1 MSEVVCAALAIVLF
15 AAPARAQTAGLPMTP
30 ARHIEFDTDEGTWL
44 SLAVSPRDGT
54 IVFDM
59 LGHLYGVDAGGGPAR
74 ALTRGMAFDSQPAF
88 SPDGTELAFISD
100 RSGAENLWLAKPDGS
115 DPRQITHNV
124 TPNEF
129 VSPAWS
135 PDGRSLF
142 ASLYRSDHNA
152 AELWRFPIDGGLPEA
167 LIGGAST
174 VELFSSSGPTLA
186 GGASSPEPFS
196 ALGAAPSPDGR
207 YVYYAVHE
215 GPLFEDDVTLPL
227 WAIER
232 MDLATHARE
241 TIVTNQG
248 SAMRPVLSPDSKLLV
263 YAVRMGAETALRVRT
278 LDGGYDRVLI
288 APIQRDDQEALPTR
302 DLVPT
307 YAFSGDG
314 KTLYAAIDGHIEA
327 VNVVVPLARAQVI
340 PFQAHV
346 ALDLGPFLRQDIRTP
361 TGPVKATIIQ
371 TPVQSPDGRRLA
383 FSALGRLYVM
393 DLAPSATPR
402 RVPFTGAP
410 MFQPTWS
417 PDSHTLA
424 VVTWSR
430 QSGGALWT
438 IPADSNTATLISR
451 TTAFHSDP
459 AFAPDG
465 RSVFALRSSTFER
478 NETAQEPLWT
488 GRAFGPL
495 REAELVEFPLGGG
508 PARVVTSGL
517 MSGPVQFGADP
528 TRLLQVSDKGL
539 EAIDRTSGA
548 RRLILTATGPGY
560 YFLLTDSPADDY
572 KLSPD
577 GHWALIQIDQ
587 KLYLV
592 AADGRP
598 GEAIDLNAPAAP
610 HATIS
615 SVGADFFAWADGG
628 KTVTWAIGSSFY
640 RQPLAAI
647 ALDPAGSPV
656 APGVRPKA
664 GVAGVEAFDVDV
676 SVPRDVPRGV
686 QVLHGA
692 TVITERGDEVIPDAD
707 ILIRDDRIA
716 AIGPRGSVAIPPGAQ
731 VRDLSGRFVTPG
743 FVDVHDH
750 IWDIRRGVLQLD
762 DWDLKATLA
771 YGVTTAFDPSTL
783 SIDMLA
789 YQDLIAAGEVTG
801 PRLFSTGVAL
811 FSFNRLTSLQQTEDL
826 VSRYVDH
833 YATRNLKE
841 YRTGNRRQRQWVAM
855 AAFDQHA
862 MPTTEGAVDMKLDL
876 TQIIDGMSGNEHSLS
891 AVPLHR
897 DVIQLLAQS
906 RVSYDLTLEIS
917 HGGPPAG
924 ESFIAATAPISDPK
938 LRRFYPESALA
949 KLFSRVHWVDPSQE
963 LYPRLAAS
971 AGAAQTAGAVI
982 GIGSHGN
989 YPGIG
994 YHWELQAMSAGG
1006 LTPRQVLKM
1015 ATMGGAETIGRASDV
1030 GSLEIGKFA
1039 DLLVF
1044 DADPLADVRNVGS
1057 LKAVM
1062 KGGRMWTAADLSN
1075 LP

>member
-1 MSEVVCAALAIVLF
+1 MA
-15 AAPARAQTAGLPMTP
+15 P

-44 SLAVSPRDGT
+44 SLAISPRDGT

-59 LGHLYGVDAGGGPAR
+59 LGHLYSVGPAGGAAR
-74 ALTRGMAFDSQPAF
+74 ALTRGMAFDSQPVV
-88 SPDGTELAFISD
+88 SPDGSQLAFVSD
-100 RSGAENLWLAKPDGS
+100 RSGAENLWVARADGS
-115 DPRQITHNV
+115 DPRQITRND

-129 VSPAWS
+129 VSPAWA
-135 PDGRSLF
+135 PDGQALY
-142 ASLYRSDHNA
+142 ASLYRSDRNA
-152 AELWRFPIDGGLPEA
+152 AELWRIPLDGAPGEELT
-167 LIGGAST
+167 GGA
-174 VELFSSSGPTLA
+174 
-186 GGASSPEPFS
+186 FS

-207 YVYYAVHE
+207 YLYYAEHE

-248 SAMRPVLSPDSKLLV
+248 SAMRPAISPDGRLLV
-263 YAVRMGAETALRVRT
+263 YAVRVGSETGLRVRT
-278 LDGGYDRVLI
+278 LDGGADRALI

-314 KTLYAAIDGHIEA
+314 RSLFAAVGGHIERVDMTTGA
-327 VNVVVPLARAQVI
+327 TRVV

-346 ALDLGPFLRQDIRTP
+346 AIDLGPFLRQDIRTP
-361 TGPVKATIIQ
+361 VGPVKATIIQ
-371 TPVQSPDGRRLA
+371 SPVQSPDGRQLA

-393 DLAPSATPR
+393 DLTAGAAPRQLAADIEP
-402 RVPFTGAP
+402 A
-410 MFQPTWS
+410 FQPAWS
-417 PDSHTLA
+417 PDGQTLA
-424 VVTWSR
+424 FVTWSR
-430 QSGGALWT
+430 GSAGQLWT
-438 IPADSNTATLISR
+438 IPAAGGRPHPFTSA
-451 TTAFHSDP
+451 P
-459 AFAPDG
+459 AFYTDPVIAPDG
-465 RSVFALRSSTFER
+465 KSVLALRSSAHER
-478 NETAQEPLWT
+478 NEMGQEPMWT

-495 REAELVEFPLGGG
+495 READLIETPLNGG
-508 PARVVTSGL
+508 PSRVVTSGL
-517 MSGPVQFGADP
+517 ISGPAQFTAD
-528 TRLLQVSDKGL
+528 RLLQVDDKGL
-539 EAIDRTSGA
+539 EAVDRQSGA
-548 RRLILTATGPGY
+548 RRLALSATGPGY
-560 YFLLTDSPADDY
+560 YFLPKDAPADDY

-577 GHWALIQIDQ
+577 GQWALIQIDQ
-587 KLYLV
+587 KPYLV
-592 AADGRP
+592 AIQGDGQ
-598 GEAIDLNAPAAP
+598 AIDLNRPATP
-610 HATIS
+610 HATLS
-615 SVGADFFAWADGG
+615 SVGADFMGWADGG
-628 KTVTWAIGSSFY
+628 RTITWAIGSTFY
-640 RQPLAAI
+640 RQPLAAV
-647 ALDPAGSPV
+647 ALDPPGSPV
-656 APGVRPKA
+656 SAGTRPQSGVN
-664 GVAGVEAFDVDV
+664 GVEAFDIDV
-676 SVPRDVPRGV
+676 EVPRDGARGI
-686 QVLHGA
+686 QVLRGA
-692 TVITERGDEVIPDAD
+692 TAITERGDEVIPNAD

-716 AIGPRGSVAIPPGAQ
+716 AVGPRGSLPIPPEAV
-731 VRDLSGRFVTPG
+731 VRDLTGKFVTPG

-750 IWDIRRGVLQLD
+750 IWDIRRGVLQFD

-789 YQDLIAAGEVTG
+789 YQDLLAAGEVTG

-855 AAFDQHA
+855 AAHDQHA

-891 AVPLHR
+891 AVPLYH

-924 ESFIAATAPISDPK
+924 ESFIAATHPMDDPK
-938 LRRFYPESALA
+938 LRRFYPDWALA
-949 KLFSRVHWVDPSQE
+949 KLFARVHWVDPSQE

-994 YHWELQAMSAGG
+994 YNWELYAMSAGG
-1006 LTPRQVLKM
+1006 LSPAQVLKM
-1015 ATMGGAETIGRASDV
+1015 ATVGGAETIGRMSDV
-1030 GSLEIGKFA
+1030 GSLAPGKFA
-1039 DLLVF
+1039 DVLVF
-1044 DADPLADVRNVGS
+1044 DANPLDDIHNVET
-1057 LKAVM
+1057 LRTVM
-1062 KGGRMWTAADLSN
+1062 KGGRLWNATDLAP

>member
-1 MSEVVCAALAIVLF
+1 MARIAGWCLAAILF
-15 AAPARAQTAGLPMTP
+15 AAPALAHASGLPMTP
-30 ARHIEFDTDEGTWL
+30 ARHIAFDTNEGTWL
-44 SLAVSPRDGT
+44 SLAASPRDGT
-54 IVFDM
+54 IIFDM
-59 LGHLYGVDAGGGPAR
+59 LGHLYAVDAAGGPAR
-74 ALTRGMAFDSQPAF
+74 ALTRGLAFDSQPVF
-88 SPDGTELAFISD
+88 SPNGTQLAFISD
-100 RSGAENLWLAKPDGS
+100 RSGAENLWVAKTDGS
-115 DPRQITHNV
+115 DARQITHND

-129 VSPAWS
+129 VSPVFS
-135 PDGRSLF
+135 PDGRYLY

-152 AELWRFPIDGGLPEA
+152 AELWRFPIDGGPPEA
-167 LIGGAST
+167 LIGGASAM
-174 VELFSSSGPTLA
+174 ESFSSSGPTLV
-186 GGASSPEPFS
+186 GGATSLEPFS
-196 ALGAAPSPDGR
+196 ALGAAPTPDGR
-207 YVYYAVHE
+207 YVYYAIHE

-241 TIVTNQG
+241 TIVTNEG
-248 SAMRPVLSPDSKLLV
+248 SAMRPVISPDGKLLV
-263 YAVRMGAETALRVRT
+263 YAVRIGAETGLRVRT
-278 LDGGYDRVLI
+278 LDAGGDRALI

-307 YAFSGDG
+307 YAFTPNGRAI
-314 KTLYAAIDGHIEA
+314 LAAIGGHIER
-327 VNVVVPLARAQVI
+327 VDLATGAARVI
-340 PFQAHV
+340 PFEAHIS
-346 ALDLGPFLRQDIRTP
+346 LNLGPFLRQDIKTP

-371 TPVQSPDGRRLA
+371 WPVQSPDGRRLA

-393 DLAPSATPR
+393 DLAPNTAPHELATDLER
-402 RVPFTGAP
+402 A
-410 MFQPTWS
+410 FQPAWS
-417 PDSHTLA
+417 PDGQTLA
-424 VVTWSR
+424 FVTWSR
-430 QSGGALWT
+430 EGGGQIWT
-438 IPADSNTATLISR
+438 IPGAGGRAHSL
-451 TTAFHSDP
+451 TTIPAYYTDP

-465 RSVFALRSSTFER
+465 RSVLALRSSAHER
-478 NETAQEPLWT
+478 NEMGQEPLFT

-495 REAELVEFPLGGG
+495 RQADLVEIPLNGG
-508 PARVVTSGL
+508 PARVVASGL
-517 MSGPVQFGADP
+517 MSGPAQFGAD
-528 TRLLQVSDKGL
+528 TASIMQVSDKGL
-539 EAIDRTSGA
+539 EAIDRTSGV

-560 YFLLTDSPADDY
+560 YFLPKDAPADDY

-577 GHWALIQIDQ
+577 GRWALIQIDQ
-587 KLYLV
+587 RLYLV
-592 AADGRP
+592 AVNDRP
-598 GEAIDLNAPAAP
+598 GETIDLNAPATL

-628 KTVTWAIGSSFY
+628 RTVTWAIGSSFY

-647 ALDPAGSPV
+647 ALDPGGSPV
-656 APGVRPKA
+656 TTGARPKA
-664 GVAGVEAFDVDV
+664 EVAGVEAFEVDV
-676 SVPRDVPRGV
+676 SIPRDVPQGE
-686 QVLHGA
+686 QVLRGA
-692 TVITERGDEVIPDAD
+692 TVITERGQEVIANAD

-716 AIGPRGSVAIPPGAQ
+716 AIGPYGTFPIPPGAK
-731 VRDLSGRFVTPG
+731 VRDLTGRFVTPG

-750 IWDIRRGVLQLD
+750 IWDIRRGVLQFD

-891 AVPLHR
+891 AVPLYR

-924 ESFIAATAPISDPK
+924 ESFIAATAPMSDPK
-938 LRRFYPESALA
+938 LRHFYPDWALA
-949 KLFSRVHWVDPSQE
+949 KLYSRVHWVDPSQA

-971 AGAAQTAGAVI
+971 AGAAQTTGAVI

-994 YHWELQAMSAGG
+994 YHWELFAMSAGG

-1015 ATMGGAETIGRASDV
+1015 ATMGGADTIGRMSDV
-1030 GSLEIGKFA
+1030 GSLEPGKFA

-1044 DADPLADVRNVGS
+1044 QANPIADIHNVDT
-1057 LKAVM
+1057 LQRVM
-1062 KGGRMWTAADLSN
+1062 KGGRMYDAASLTES
-1075 LP
+1075 P